1 MFADECFATGGLVF
15 GRVAGGDFLPD
26 YVGAA
31 QHRGGL
37 GENVFEGYFLICG
50 PVEDLGKGILGELS
64 SSGYELDVGD
74 MFLEGRDDAGVD
86 VSVFIVDYCI
96 ILVCHLLLLLASIY
110 PFEGSLSRV
119 VCICIR
125 H

>member
-1 MFADECFATGGLVF
+1 MFKI
-15 GRVAGGDFLPD
+15 VAGGGFLPD

-37 GENVFEGYFLICG
+37 GEDVFEGYFLICG
-50 PVEDLGKGILGELS
+50 PVENLGKGILGELS
-64 SSGYELDVGD
+64 SGGYELDVGN
-74 MFLEGRDDAGVD
+74 MFLEGRNNAGVD

-96 ILVCHLLLLLASIY
+96 ILVRHLLFLLLARIY

-119 VCICIR
+119 VCIFIR

>member
-1 MFADECFATGGLVF
+1 MF

-37 GENVFEGYFLICG
+37 GENIFEGYFLICG

-64 SSGYELDVGD
+64 SGGYELDVGD
-74 MFLEGRDDAGVD
+74 MFLKGRDDAGVD
-86 VSVFIVDYCI
+86 VIIFIVDYCI
-96 ILVCHLLLLLASIY
+96 ILARHPLLLLASIY
-110 PFEGSLSRV
+110 PFEGSMSRV
-119 VCICIR
+119 GCICIR